1 MTDEQR
7 AAARERYQEFR
18 RLPPNERAQ
27 LLENYRR
34 YRMMPPEQRAQ
45 LRQRFR
51 ELTPDQR
58 RVLRNQRL
66 QRLNRP

>member
-1 MTDEQR
+1 
-7 AAARERYQEFR
+7 
-18 RLPPNERAQ
+18 
-27 LLENYRR
+27 
-34 YRMMPPEQRAQ
+34 MMPPEQRAQ